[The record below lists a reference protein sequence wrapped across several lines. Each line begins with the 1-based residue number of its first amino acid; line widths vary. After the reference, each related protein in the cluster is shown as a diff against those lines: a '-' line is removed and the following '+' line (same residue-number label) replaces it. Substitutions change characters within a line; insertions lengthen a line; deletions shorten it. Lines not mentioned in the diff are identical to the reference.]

1 MKNRKYLNRF
11 ARLVSAGFLL
21 ALTAGG
27 GVVYAANNTDVTQTI
42 NAGTLTADIRDAS
55 RVPVASPTFAMSA
68 TTFSFSCQS
77 STGTIG
83 SSTQRLYVDNPDTAD
98 SGWTL
103 SVAATD
109 GATGLWENSGVT
121 NTFDYNDPT
130 AAGCTDSADT
140 DTKAGQLTINP
151 SVGTLTADCT
161 SCATTNITK
170 GSSSAYNQ
178 GTVDSITLL
187 NAAAGSDDIGRWYLT
202 GVSASQTI
210 PADQPVDNYSINL
223 TITVTAL

>member
-1 MKNRKYLNRF
+1 MKNIKSITKSVRMILTGV
-11 ARLVSAGFLL
+11 LG
-21 ALTAGG
+21 ALIITG
-27 GVVYAANNTDVTQTI
+27 GVVHATDSTDVTQTI
-42 NAGTLTADIRDAS
+42 NAGTLTTDIRDAS

-83 SSTQRLYVDNPDTAD
+83 SNTQRLYVDNPDTAD

-109 GATGLWENSGVT
+109 GANGLWENGGAT
-121 NTFDYNDPT
+121 NTFDYND
-130 AAGCTDSADT
+130 ASSAGCTDGADT
-140 DTKAGQLTINP
+140 DTKAGQLTIDP
-151 SVGTLTADCT
+151 SVGTLTTDCT
-161 SCATTNITK
+161 SCATTSITK
-170 GSSSAYNQ
+170 GSSSAFNQ
-178 GTVDSITLL
+178 GTIDSITLL

-202 GVSASQTI
+202 GVSSSQTI

-223 TITVTAL
+223 TITATAL

>member
-1 MKNRKYLNRF
+1 MKNIKNMKK
-11 ARLVSAGFLL
+11 AIGL
-21 ALTAGG
+21 ALGGLLSIVAITG
-27 GVVYAANNTDVTQTI
+27 GVVYAADNTDVTQTI

-77 STGTIG
+77 SVGTIG
-83 SSTQRLYVDNPDTAD
+83 SDSQRLYVDNPDTAD

-103 SVAATD
+103 SAAATD
-109 GATGLWENSGVT
+109 GATGLWENGGAT

-130 AAGCTDSADT
+130 SAGCDDSADT
-140 DTKAGQLTINP
+140 DTKAGQLTIDP
-151 SVGTLTADCT
+151 SAGTLMADCT

-170 GSSSAYNQ
+170 GSSSAFNQ

-202 GVSASQTI
+202 GVSTSQTI

-223 TITVTAL
+223 TITATAL